1 MKNHEIDHDD
11 EEDCISR
18 LNRTLVDLKNAILE
32 KDRILKAE
40 GFEIGEPQLNRKIEN
55 LKKQKRECNEIIRRL
70 RVELSESEKREDRL
84 REKNMEACA
93 TLEELT
99 HQKLAVEARLA
110 TMIRREQLEADRTVA
125 KLRRQNL
132 ESRRALEEVNRKL
145 SEADCSVEELKKQNL
160 VARNAARLY
169 RKKFE
174 GLNVKIEELVNV
186 KNDSVV
192 DDDVD
197 DEGFMANINAYVNL
211 GETGIG
217 LEGFGSGDSSNRTIN
232 KRNVT
237 MDCSEDSV
245 VTKKGKK
252 GKKGSVLGNEND
264 ESHMN
269 NRRVVRFRNIGEKK
283 WMCGAHMLKAF
294 DEDDELCMDAVCAL
308 HRKQVSTPGSNLV
321 ESHFQT
327 MRGCDLAEY
336 LIDGD
341 PKLRRKKSV
350 SEVKDRFP
358 NVVNRCRILAADYY
372 EKLFMMYC
380 NGEDPFF
387 GPI

>member
-1 MKNHEIDHDD
+1 MKNHEIEHDD
-11 EEDCISR
+11 EEDYISR

-55 LKKQKRECNEIIRRL
+55 LKKQKRECNEVIRRL

-84 REKNMEACA
+84 REKNVEACA

-99 HQKLAVEARLA
+99 RQKLAVEARLA
-110 TMIRREQLEADRTVA
+110 TRIRREQSEADRTVA
-125 KLRRQNL
+125 ELAELRRQNL
-132 ESRRALEEVNRKL
+132 ESRRALEEVTRKL

-160 VARNAARLY
+160 VACNAARLY
-169 RKKFE
+169 REKFE
-174 GLNVKIEELVNV
+174 GLNVKIDELVNV

-192 DDDVD
+192 GDDVD
-197 DEGFMANINAYVNL
+197 DEAFMANINPYVDL
-211 GETGIG
+211 GGTGIV
-217 LEGFGSGDSSNRTIN
+217 LERIGSGDSSNRTIN

-237 MDCSEDSV
+237 IDCSEDSV
-245 VTKKGKK
+245 LTKKGKR
-252 GKKGSVLGNEND
+252 GSVLGNEND
-264 ESHMN
+264 DSHVI
-269 NRRVVRFRNIGEKK
+269 NRRVVRFRNPGEKK
-283 WMCGAHMLKAF
+283 WACGAHMLKAF

-308 HRKQVSTPGSNLV
+308 HRKQVSTPASNLV
-321 ESHFQT
+321 RSHFQT
-327 MRGCDLAEY
+327 MRGYDLAKY

-350 SEVKDRFP
+350 SEVKNRFP
-358 NVVNRCRILAADYY
+358 DVVNRCRILAADYY

-380 NGEDPFF
+380 NGDDPFF

>member
-1 MKNHEIDHDD
+1 MKNHEIERDD
-11 EEDCISR
+11 EEDYISR

-40 GFEIGEPQLNRKIEN
+40 GFEMREPQLNSEIEN

-70 RVELSESEKREDRL
+70 RVELSESEKREDKL

-99 HQKLAVEARLA
+99 RHKLAVEARLA
-110 TMIRREQLEADRTVA
+110 TRIRREQSEADRTVA
-125 KLRRQNL
+125 ELTELRRQNL
-132 ESRRALEEVNRKL
+132 ESRRALEEVTRKL

-160 VARNAARLY
+160 VACNAARLY
-169 RKKFE
+169 REKFE
-174 GLNVKIEELVNV
+174 SLNVKIDELVNV

-192 DDDVD
+192 VDDVD
-197 DEGFMANINAYVNL
+197 DGDFIANINTYVNL
-211 GETGIG
+211 SETGIG
-217 LEGFGSGDSSNRTIN
+217 LERFDSGDSSNRTIN
-232 KRNVT
+232 KRKITV
-237 MDCSEDSV
+237 DCSEDSV

-252 GKKGSVLGNEND
+252 GSVLCYEND
-264 ESHMN
+264 ESHVI
-269 NRRVVRFRNIGEKK
+269 NRRVIHFRNLVEKK
-283 WMCGAHMLKAF
+283 WMCGAYMLKAF

-321 ESHFQT
+321 QSHFQT

-350 SEVKDRFP
+350 SEVKNRFP
-358 NVVNRCRILAADYY
+358 DVVNRCRILAADYY